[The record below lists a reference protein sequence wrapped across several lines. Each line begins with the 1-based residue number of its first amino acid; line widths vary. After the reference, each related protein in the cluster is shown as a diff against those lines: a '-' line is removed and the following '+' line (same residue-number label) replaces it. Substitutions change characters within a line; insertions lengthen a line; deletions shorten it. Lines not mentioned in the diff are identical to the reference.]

1 MISIQKYFLN
11 HRLKNKNIRLKIYF
25 NLDGINFPIYFI
37 MENNNFNERI
47 SGSCNY
53 NKNTKLPKS
62 IDIIIPYKNNHEKFK
77 NFIHENFILE
87 LKEVIN
93 HELSHLFD
101 KESINDDYL
110 NPLESEIKTFTEN
123 LFYQLQFSEIKAVLQ
138 ESIPRVK
145 NGEDII
151 DILSNRIKSI
161 FYPKYENLKSS
172 LVKLYFYV
180 FISTTYNNINLKNTY
195 WKYFSNNKNIKKY
208 IINKNN
214 INLINQTLLFISRNF
229 ISLRFKNYDKID
241 IILSELKFYD
251 EYIKNHGDIMDII
264 SLIKFNIKFISQ
276 LN

>member
-1 MISIQKYFLN
+1 MKIIDVHKFNTKLKLLTEWNNFKHRIAKYVSEIIKKLSEKIKNDDDNLKNDTVMISIQKYFLK

-62 IDIIIPYKNNHEKFK
+62 IDIIIPYKNNYEKFK
-77 NFIHENFILE
+77 NFIHGNFILE

-93 HELSHLFD
+93 HELTHLFD
-101 KESINDDYL
+101 KESIIDDYL

-138 ESIPRVK
+138 ESMPRVK

-180 FISTTYNNINLKNTY
+180 FISTTYNNINLK
-195 WKYFSNNKNIKKY
+195 KY
-208 IINKNN
+208 ILEI
-214 INLINQTLLFISRNF
+214 FF
-229 ISLRFKNYDKID
+229 
-241 IILSELKFYD
+241 
-251 EYIKNHGDIMDII
+251 
-264 SLIKFNIKFISQ
+264 
-276 LN
+276 